1 MAGDV
6 QNLLKLSLVQCS
18 RGSSVIQLT
27 LRQHNRQLHKVIF
40 FWGWGGLSTYLIFI
54 KKKTVDLNVL
64 ISDQTK
70 TGVYLISN
78 IFISYKSIFS
88 GKDDS
93 DYQRQIDFV

>member
-54 KKKTVDLNVL
+54 KKKDCRLECFDLG
-64 ISDQTK
+64 SDENWR
-70 TGVYLISN
+70 LSN
-78 IFISYKSIFS
+78 I
-88 GKDDS
+88 
-93 DYQRQIDFV
+93 